1 MGVSMRAWLG
11 ACGVLWTLATVAGC
25 SPSVGATA
33 TGLVTF
39 EGTPAPA
46 GVIVTFQ
53 PQTPDSSA
61 SIGVT
66 NQEGRYDLRFN
77 AKIRGV
83 MPGESVVSLSLAEQ
97 FDAEGLPK
105 VPDRS
110 RSLVIPPAYGQQSTL
125 TKTVKPGSNV
135 IDIDVVTTK

>member
-1 MGVSMRAWLG
+1 MGVSMRVWLG
-11 ACGVLWTLATVAGC
+11 ACGVLWTLAIVAGC
-25 SPSVGATA
+25 GPSVGATA

-39 EGTPAPA
+39 NGTPAPA

-53 PQTPDSSA
+53 PQTPNSSA

-77 AKIRGV
+77 ATIRGV
-83 MPGESVVSLSLAEQ
+83 MPGESVVSLSLSEQ
-97 FDAEGLPK
+97 FDAEGLPLA
-105 VPDRS
+105 PDSS
-110 RSLVIPPAYGQQSTL
+110 RSIVIPPNYGQRSTL
-125 TKTVKPGSNV
+125 VKTVKPGPNE

>member
-1 MGVSMRAWLG
+1 MCNYMKISLKIFLVP
-11 ACGVLWTLATVAGC
+11 WTLGLVAGC
-25 SPSVGATA
+25 GPSVGATA

-39 EGTPAPA
+39 DGMPAPA
-46 GVIVTFQ
+46 GVVVTFQ
-53 PQTPDSSA
+53 PQIPNSSA

-66 NQEGRYDLRFN
+66 NEEGRYDLRFN

-105 VPDRS
+105 APDLS
-110 RSLVIPPAYGQQSTL
+110 RPLVIPTAYGQRSTL
-125 TKTVKPGSNV
+125 MKTVKPGSNL

>member
-1 MGVSMRAWLG
+1 MGVSMRVWLG
-11 ACGVLWTLATVAGC
+11 ACVILWTVAIVTGC
-25 SPSVGATA
+25 GPSVGATA

-39 EGTPAPA
+39 DGTPAPA

-53 PQTPDSSA
+53 PQTPNSSA

-66 NQEGRYDLRFN
+66 NHEGRYDLRFN

-83 MPGESVVSLSLAEQ
+83 IPGESVVSLSLSEQ
-97 FDAEGLPK
+97 FDAEGLPLA
-105 VPDRS
+105 PDAS
-110 RSLVIPPAYGQQSTL
+110 RSIVIPPHYGQRSML
-125 TKTVKPGSNV
+125 VKTVKSGPNE